1 MLNLKGFFFSFFLCI
16 MFHILEYERWSISTV
31 YFYMSIIIS
40 MEIKEKSGFALQG
53 LHSLTIIHE
62 TFS

>member
-1 MLNLKGFFFSFFLCI
+1 
-16 MFHILEYERWSISTV
+16 MFHILEYERWSVSTV